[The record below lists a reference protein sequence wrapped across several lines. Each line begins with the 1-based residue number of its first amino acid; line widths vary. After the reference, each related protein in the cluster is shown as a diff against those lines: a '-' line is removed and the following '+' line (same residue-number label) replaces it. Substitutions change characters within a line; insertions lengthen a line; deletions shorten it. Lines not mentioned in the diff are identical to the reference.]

1 MESDNN
7 KPGQVAAATATVQ
20 TDVLADTTNPRS
32 PSDLFWSFS
41 MLALQG
47 FGGVMAVAQRELVD
61 RKRWMT
67 RQEFLG
73 EWAVAQIMPGPNI
86 INLALML
93 GDRHFGLRGALAGFA
108 GMVTFPLVI
117 LLLIAMVFSSVEDI
131 PAVQGGLRGMGG
143 AVIGLIAA
151 NAIKLLGGLKGNVMG
166 TTLCLLQIVLTFVA
180 VALLR
185 VPLMWVVL
193 LVGGAGW
200 AWAWLQL
207 QRIDAAKGA
216 A

>member
-1 MESDNN
+1 LESDNN
-7 KPGQVAAATATVQ
+7 KPGCLAAVAAADGAHSKDGTI
-20 TDVLADTTNPRS
+20 NPRS
-32 PSDLFWSFS
+32 PTDLFWSFS

-47 FGGVMAVAQRELVD
+47 FGGVMAVAQRELVE

-117 LLLIAMVFSSVEDI
+117 LLLIALVFSSVENI

-151 NAIKLLGGLKGNVMG
+151 NAIKLVGGLKGNVMG
-166 TTLCLLQIVLTFVA
+166 TTLCALQIVLTFVA

-207 QRIDAAKGA
+207 RRIDAMKGA

>member
-1 MESDNN
+1 
-7 KPGQVAAATATVQ
+7 VQ
-20 TDVLADTTNPRS
+20 ADVPADTTNPRS
-32 PSDLFWSFS
+32 PADLFWSFS

-151 NAIKLLGGLKGNVMG
+151 NAIKDNPSAAAFA
-166 TTLCLLQIVLTFVA
+166 TTAAAAASPVRA
-180 VALLR
+180 NK
-185 VPLMWVVL
+185 P
-193 LVGGAGW
+193 VGAK
-200 AWAWLQL
+200 ATPAA
-207 QRIDAAKGA
+207 RKRPVKRAAKPTPTSKSA
-216 A
+216 PR